1 MTAKWESIDDESAA
15 FLAEVRQIEAWWQTD
30 RQKHIERPYS
40 AESIA
45 ALRNIGLKIK
55 YPSSAQGLKLWHM
68 LKEHNAN
75 GTYDLTFGTTEPLVA
90 REMAHSSWFPYFTD
104 MPISYTSVVKTVY
117 VSGGLAGHAQANIP
131 GDDHADYPADLVP
144 SIVKRIFN
152 TQLFQDQSQNQLRMK
167 YSKEERKHLECIDYM
182 LPIVADADMGFGTL
196 TGCMKLVRSFV
207 EAGVAMIHIDDLAM
221 GLKKFTNGEGRTI
234 VPTSEY
240 LTRLTAVR
248 MTFDIMGCDSHGAEF
263 ITSVSDPRDHPY
275 VLGATKV
282 IPPFAEVINEAA
294 KTGRPYSTAKSEWK
308 AAAGL
313 MTFDEAVRAMATD
326 DQYKLYQD
334 SVAGKV
340 VALRERQALAE
351 HLLGQRVVF
360 DWELPRTPL
369 GQYMWQWS
377 SQAVIDRCLVAAP
390 LGDLS
395 WSRQDKK
402 DMHEFHTAIRAVYP
416 DRMFAFGF
424 TGSYD
429 FSKGGYSPEEIES
442 FHSDIAKLGVVW
454 QFQPVW
460 AMQGPSVQ
468 NRQFADKFAKGGMS
482 YYMREVAAPAIASMP
497 RDSKGNPISRGGHLA
512 DAFFD
517 VVAGRDITYPE

>member
-15 FLAEVRQIEAWWQTD
+15 FLSEVRQIEAWWQTD

-45 ALRNIGLKIK
+45 ALRNIGLKME
-55 YPSSAQGLKLWHM
+55 YPSM
-68 LKEHNAN
+68 
-75 GTYDLTFGTTEPLVA
+75 
-90 REMAHSSWFPYFTD
+90 
-104 MPISYTSVVKTVY
+104 KTVY
-117 VSGGLAGHAQANIP
+117 VSGGLAGLAQANFP

-167 YSKEERKHLECIDYM
+167 YSKEERKHLDCIDYM

-196 TGCMKLVRSFV
+196 TGCMKLVRNFV
-207 EAGVAMIHIDDLAM
+207 ESGVAMIHIDDLAM
-221 GLKKFTNGEGRTI
+221 GLKKFTNGEGRT
-234 VPTSEY
+234 VVSTSEY

-263 ITSVSDPRDHPY
+263 ITRQPRSISDPRDHPY
-275 VLGATKV
+275 VLGATK
-282 IPPFAEVINEAA
+282 IISPFAEIINEAA
-294 KTGRPYSTAKSEWK
+294 KTGKPYSTVKAEWK

-313 MTFDEAVRAMATD
+313 MTFDEAVQAMATD
-326 DQYKLYQD
+326 DEYKLYQG
-334 SVAGKV
+334 SVAGKI
-340 VALRERQALAE
+340 VALRERKALAE
-351 HLLGQRVVF
+351 RLLGQSVVF
-360 DWELPRTPL
+360 NWELPRTPL

-416 DRMFAFGF
+416 NRMFAFGF

-429 FSKGGYSPEEIES
+429 FLEGGYSPVEIES

-468 NRQFADKFAKGGMS
+468 TRQFADKFVKGGMS
-482 YYMREVAAPAIASMP
+482 YYMREVAAPAIESMP
-497 RDSKGNPISRGGHLA
+497 RDSKGNLISRGGHLA

-517 VVAGRDITYPE
+517 VAAGRDIACSE

>member
-1 MTAKWESIDDESAA
+1 MTAKWESIDDESEA

-30 RQKHIERPYS
+30 RQEHIKRPYT

-45 ALRNIGLKIK
+45 ALRNIGLKIQ
-55 YPSSAQGLKLWHM
+55 YPSSAQGLKLWRM

-90 REMAHSSWFPYFTD
+90 REMATSSE
-104 MPISYTSVVKTVY
+104 ISYLLNIPSSYTLKVKTVY
-117 VSGGLAGHAQANIP
+117 VSGGLAGHAQANFP

-167 YSKEERKHLECIDYM
+167 YPKEERKHLECIDYM

-221 GLKKFTNGEGRTI
+221 GLKKFTHGEGRTI

-275 VLGATKV
+275 VLGATK
-282 IPPFAEVINEAA
+282 IIRPFAEIITEAA
-294 KTGRPYSTAKSEWK
+294 KTGKPYSTAKSEWK

-313 MTFDEAVRAMATD
+313 MTFDEAVRAHATD
-326 DQYKLYQD
+326 DQYKHYVD
-334 SVAGKV
+334 SVIGKV

-351 HLLGQRVVF
+351 RLLGKRVVF

-377 SQAVIDRCLVAAP
+377 SKAVIDRCLVAAP

-429 FSKGGYSPEEIES
+429 FSQEGYSPEEVES
-442 FHSDIAKLGVVW
+442 FHSDIAKMGVVW

-468 NRQFADKFAKGGMS
+468 TQQFANRFAEGGMA

-497 RDSKGNPISRGGHLA
+497 KDGKGNPISRGGHLA

-517 VVAGRDITYPE
+517 VVAGRDIAYRE

>member
-1 MTAKWESIDDESAA
+1 MAAKWESVVDESNA
-15 FLAEVRQIEAWWQTD
+15 FLSEVRQIETWWQTD
-30 RQKHIERPYS
+30 RQKHIKRPYS

-45 ALRNIGLKIK
+45 ALRNIGFKIE
-55 YPSSAQGLKLWHM
+55 YPSSTQGLKLWHM

-75 GTYDLTFGTTEPLVA
+75 DTYDLTFGTTDPLVA
-90 REMAHSSWFPYFTD
+90 REMA
-104 MPISYTSVVKTVY
+104 TSMRTVY
-117 VSGGLAGHAQANIP
+117 VSGGLAGHAQANFP

-167 YSKEERKHLECIDYM
+167 YPKEERKHLECIDYM

-196 TGCMKLVRSFV
+196 TGCMKLVRNFV

-275 VLGATKV
+275 VLGATNTV
-282 IPPFAEVINEAA
+282 RPFAEIINEAA
-294 KTGRPYSTAKSEWK
+294 KTGKPYSTAKSEWK

-340 VALRERQALAE
+340 VALRESRALAE
-351 HLLGQRVVF
+351 RLLGQRVEF
-360 DWELPRTPL
+360 DWELPRTTL

-377 SQAVIDRCLVAAP
+377 SRAVIDRCLVAAP

-395 WSRQDKK
+395 WSRQD
-402 DMHEFHTAIRAVYP
+402 MHEFLSAIRAVYP

-429 FSKGGYSPEEIES
+429 FSKGGYSPQEIES
-442 FHSDIAKLGVVW
+442 FHSDIAKMGVVW

-468 NRQFADKFAKGGMS
+468 TRQFADRFAKGGMA
-482 YYMREVAAPAIASMP
+482 YYMREVATPAIASMP
-497 RDSKGNPISRGGHLA
+497 KDGKGNPVSRGGHLA
-512 DAFFD
+512 DSFFD
-517 VVAGRDITYPE
+517 VVAGRDIICRE